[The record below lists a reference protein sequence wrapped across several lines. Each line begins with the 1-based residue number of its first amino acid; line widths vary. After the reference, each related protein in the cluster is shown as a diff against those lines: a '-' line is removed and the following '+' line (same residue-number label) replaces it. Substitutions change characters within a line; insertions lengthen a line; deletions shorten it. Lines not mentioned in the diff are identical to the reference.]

1 MGQSLFMNVL
11 PYPYKIM
18 NGKGTSMKRMI
29 SDAESILKNSCRK
42 ENMQEEYLYRN
53 SKELLHFCQKIVW
66 SAQKE
71 SGSADNDSVMEL
83 MEEVLR
89 QLQLFPVV
97 GYLYADILRLNYFSN
112 ISRSALSVRKMVGLG
127 ETAFFS
133 RKRQAVLAFGLTLA
147 AMAGRDTIKTVFDA
161 SDPHRA
167 MELMQKSIPEN
178 GRYLRA
184 S

>member
-11 PYPYKIM
+11 PYPYEIM
-18 NGKGTSMKRMI
+18 DGKETSMKRMI
-29 SDAESILKNSCRK
+29 SDAESILKNSCSK

-53 SKELLHFCQKIVW
+53 SKELLHFCQRIVW

-71 SGSADNDSVMEL
+71 SGSADNDSVIEL

-89 QLQLFPVV
+89 QLQFFPVV

-112 ISRSALSVRKMVGLG
+112 ISRSTLSVGKMVGLG

-147 AMAGRDTIKTVFDA
+147 AMAGRDTLKTVCDA
-161 SDPHRA
+161 SDPYGA
-167 MELMQKSIPEN
+167 MELLLRCMPDK

>member
-18 NGKGTSMKRMI
+18 NGKEPSMKRMI

-66 SAQKE
+66 TAQKE
-71 SGSADNDSVMEL
+71 TGSEDNDSVMEL
-83 MEEVLR
+83 MEEVMR
-89 QLQLFPVV
+89 QLQFFPVV

-147 AMAGRDTIKTVFDA
+147 AMAGRDTLKAVFDA

-167 MELMQKSIPEN
+167 MELLQKSIPEN

>member
-18 NGKGTSMKRMI
+18 NGKETSMKRMI
-29 SDAESILKNSCRK
+29 SDAESILKNSCIK
-42 ENMQEEYLYRN
+42 ENMQEESLYRN

-66 SAQKE
+66 SKQKE

-89 QLQLFPVV
+89 QLQFFPVV

-147 AMAGRDTIKTVFDA
+147 ALKGRNTLEDVFNA
-161 SDPHRA
+161 SDTSEA
-167 MELMQKSIPEN
+167 MDLLLRSMPEN